1 MKIRKNLKKK
11 RTRHAVPVVILS
23 TVLLFTM
30 SVFYID
36 SASSS
41 AAGINHLSL
50 PDSTGMNTSSANS
63 TNEASDDS
71 TDEDGTT
78 EYLVTT
84 EYPDEPG
91 RAPDLASNYAI
102 VLDANTGNILYQ
114 KNAFDKQY
122 PASITKLMTFLLAI
136 ENTKLTDTVTMS
148 HDAVFG
154 IDRGSSHIGLDEG
167 EEISM
172 EDALYGMMLE
182 SANEVAWGIGE
193 FVAGGSIND
202 FAKMMNERAVEL
214 GCLGTHFVNANG
226 LPDENHYTTCYD
238 MALIAKACLGYDEF
252 RKVTGTR
259 NHVIGPTNICEEERQ
274 LWQHCKMTN
283 PDSKYYYKY
292 CEGGKTGYTND
303 ALNTLVTWSKKG
315 DTELICVLMN
325 CNGAANTYT
334 DSKAIYEYCFKNY
347 SLQTPLA
354 DYTFDDNQ
362 ISRTLDYLNT
372 YYKTNSDSDITLE
385 VNKDYKLN
393 FNNYDD
399 IKKLTYSIEY
409 NEKPVKDGDTYT
421 VGHLILSYKGN
432 MIGMTDLTVT
442 GYNPDGKQ
450 ISSDSIENTTA
461 AETAASTAKK
471 KFVINTLLIVIAV
484 LLLLII
490 LFVIYLIH
498 MQKARK
504 HQRALQAARKKQYEE
519 HKRKLQETFD
529 NDLDE

>member
-1 MKIRKNLKKK
+1 MKIRKNPKKN
-11 RTRHAVPVVILS
+11 RTRHAIPVVILS

-36 SASSS
+36 STSSS
-41 AAGINHLSL
+41 AAGIDHLFL
-50 PDSTGMNTSSANS
+50 PDSTVTNTASDDS
-63 TNEASDDS
+63 TNEESDNS

-91 RAPDLASNYAI
+91 KAPELASNYAI

-122 PASITKLMTFLLAI
+122 PASITKIMTFLLAI

-167 EEISM
+167 EQISM

-193 FVAGGSIND
+193 FVSGGSIED
-202 FAKMMNERAVEL
+202 FAKMMNERAVKL

-238 MALIAKACLGYDEF
+238 MALITKACLKHDEF
-252 RKVTGTR
+252 RKITGTR

-283 PDSKYYYKY
+283 PDSKYYYEY

-334 DSKAIYEYCFKNY
+334 DSKAIYEYCFRNY

-354 DYTFDDNQ
+354 DYTFDSTQ
-362 ISRTLDYLNT
+362 TSQTLDYLNS
-372 YYKTNSDSDITLE
+372 YYKT
-385 VNKDYKLN
+385 
-393 FNNYDD
+393 DD

-409 NEKPVKDGDTYT
+409 NKEPVKDGDTYT
-421 VGHLILSYKGN
+421 VGHLILSYGGN
-432 MIGMTDLTVT
+432 MIGTTDLTVT

-450 ISSDSIENTTA
+450 ISSNNTEHA
-461 AETAASTAKK
+461 ADATVAASAAKK
-471 KFVINTLLIVIAV
+471 KLSIHPLWIILAV
-484 LLLLII
+484 LLLLAV
-490 LFVIYLIH
+490 LFVAYLIH
-498 MQKARK
+498 IQKARK

-519 HKRKLQETFD
+519 RRRQLQETFD

>member
-1 MKIRKNLKKK
+1 MKIRKNPKKN
-11 RTRHAVPVVILS
+11 RTRRAIPVAILS

-36 SASSS
+36 STSSS
-41 AAGINHLSL
+41 AAGTRYLSL
-50 PDSTGMNTSSANS
+50 PDSTITNT
-63 TNEASDDS
+63 ASDESTDEESDSS

-91 RAPDLASNYAI
+91 KAPDLASNYAI

-167 EEISM
+167 EQISM

-193 FVAGGSIND
+193 FVAGGSIED

-238 MALIAKACLGYDEF
+238 MALITKACLEHDEF
-252 RKVTGTR
+252 RKIAGTR

-283 PDSKYYYKY
+283 PDSKYYYEY

-354 DYTFDDNQ
+354 DYTFDSTQ
-362 ISRTLDYLNT
+362 TSQTLDYLNS
-372 YYKTNSDSDITLE
+372 YYKANSSSDITLQ
-385 VNKDYKLN
+385 VDKDYKLN
-393 FNNYDD
+393 FNKNDD

-409 NEKPVKDGDTYT
+409 NKEPVKDGDTYT
-421 VGHLILSYKGN
+421 VGHLILSYGGN
-432 MIGMTDLTVT
+432 MIGTTELTVT
-442 GYNPDGKQ
+442 GYNPDGKK
-450 ISSDSIENTTA
+450 ISSNNTEHA
-461 AETAASTAKK
+461 ADTAASAPAAKK
-471 KFVINTLLIVIAV
+471 KLSIHLLWIVLAV
-484 LLLLII
+484 LILFAI
-490 LFVIYLIH
+490 LFVVYLIH

-504 HQRALQAARKKQYEE
+504 RQRALQSARRKQYEE
-519 HKRKLQETFD
+519 RRRQLQETFD